1 MSFPLRGLA
10 GNLVINEAG
19 EVWALYRLSPWHY
32 EHLGTGARTALLW
45 RLSRLFWD
53 LEEYAGQLLI
63 IPRPQPIAESL
74 HRLTELVTGPLAA
87 AAQGYAAE
95 AAGRLATGRDGVVR
109 EHYLALRLPK
119 SLPSQVPLSALFTEP
134 KRFVD
139 DLLGVGRPELLSHE
153 ITAYQEREEALRARV
168 QKLVQATP
176 VTVTEAAWLIQRS
189 FWRGISEPPG
199 LPVAPGLGSGAA
211 GRTRLA
217 AAEVQSLGEGELDL
231 RNPRRILLTQ
241 DGDRTAT
248 SAFCALA
255 TLPDELLFPGT
266 EWLYHLEDLSFPV
279 EVCLRWHALP
289 HEAALAAVRQ
299 KRLEILDQDEHTR
312 TSGEEVPIALQ
323 EAQEQVLLLEHD
335 LKQRRFPQLQ
345 ASLWFALA
353 APDEARLYEQI
364 RALKSYFATYQITI
378 EVPTGDQLQGF
389 LAALPGAPNP
399 GSDYTHRLPPE
410 VLAGAMFLGTRAIG
424 DATGP
429 YLGRAGV
436 LGRPVFL
443 DPVLPPMLNRSAS
456 IAFLGSLGG
465 GKSFAANLLTYL
477 AVLFGGAQALVL
489 DPKGER
495 TGWVRDLPELEGHVK
510 IITLG
515 TNPADRGKLDPFL
528 IGRDGGPELQQEAA
542 NLALSLLA
550 FLANIA
556 PSDPRFLP
564 LMTAVEQV
572 AASPKPGLGRV
583 VEHLW
588 QSGEHDRNAQ
598 GLATYFRSLS
608 RLAYAHLIF
617 GEGDEAGLDIEAALN
632 VLQLQNL
639 VMPPAG
645 KPREEYSLEES
656 LSVAL
661 MHAVTGFATQFTRRE
676 RDRFKI
682 VLLDEAWA
690 LMAST
695 QGRMLV
701 THLLRTG
708 RAMNNAVYLVSQ
720 NVADLLDET
729 VRSQIGI
736 KFIFRSFDPQEITKV
751 LQFLGLEAE
760 PETIAALRQLE
771 TGQALLQDLQ
781 GRVGVVT
788 LDPLFP
794 HLATAFDTR
803 PVRRGAP

>member
-1 MSFPLRGLA
+1 MSFPILGLA
-10 GNLVINEAG
+10 GNLIQNDAG

-32 EHLGTGARTALLW
+32 EHLGAGARTALLW

-63 IPRPQPIAESL
+63 IPRPQPIADALE
-74 HRLTELVTGPLAA
+74 RLTESVQGPLAWA
-87 AAQGYAAE
+87 ARSYAAE
-95 AAGRLATGRDGVVR
+95 AAERLAPSRDGVVR
-109 EHYLALRLPK
+109 EPYLALRLPK
-119 SLPSQVPLSALFTEP
+119 SAPARVPVKALFTEP
-134 KRFVD
+134 KRLVD
-139 DLLGVGRPELLSHE
+139 DLLGLGRAELLPHE
-153 ITAYQEREEALRARV
+153 IEAYQEREGVLRARL

-176 VTVTEAAWLIQRS
+176 VTATEAAWLIQRG
-189 FWRGISEPPG
+189 FWRGIAEPPG
-199 LPVAPGLGSGAA
+199 LPAPAP
-211 GRTRLA
+211 RTRLT
-217 AAEVQSLGEGELDL
+217 AAEVQSLAEGELDL
-231 RNPRRILLTQ
+231 RNPRRIRLVQ
-241 DGDRTAT
+241 DGARSGVT
-248 SAFCALA
+248 AFCALA
-255 TLPDELLFPGT
+255 ALPDELLFPGT

-279 EVCLRWHALP
+279 EVCLRWQALP
-289 HEAALAAVRQ
+289 HESALAAVRQ

-312 TSGEEVPIALQ
+312 TAGEEVPIALQ

-335 LKQRRFPQLQ
+335 LKQRRFPTLQ
-345 ASLWFALA
+345 ASLWFVLS
-353 APDEARLYEQI
+353 APDEERLLDQI
-364 RALKSYFATYQITI
+364 RSLKSYFSAYQIAI
-378 EVPTGDQLQGF
+378 EVPTGDQLHAF

-410 VLAGAMFLGTRAIG
+410 VLAGSIFLGTRAIG
-424 DATGP
+424 DASGP
-429 YLGRAGV
+429 YLGRSGV

-443 DPVLPPMLNRSAS
+443 DPTLPPMLNRSAS

-495 TGWVRDLPELEGHVK
+495 SGWLDDLPELEGHVK
-510 IITLG
+510 LITLG
-515 TNPADRGKLDPFL
+515 TDPGDRGRLDPFL
-528 IGRDGGPELQQEAA
+528 IGRDSTPDLQQESA

-550 FLANIA
+550 FLANLS
-556 PSDPRFLP
+556 PSDARFLP

-572 AASPKPGLGRV
+572 AAQPQPGLAKV
-583 VEHLW
+583 VALLG
-588 QSGEHDRNAQ
+588 QLGESDPDAAA
-598 GLATYFRSLS
+598 LATYFRSLG

-617 GEGDEAGLDIEAALN
+617 GEGSEAGLDISAALS

-639 VMPPAG
+639 VMPHAG
-645 KPREEYSLEES
+645 KPREEYSLEET

-676 RDRFKI
+676 RGRFKI

-695 QGRMLV
+695 QGKMLV

-736 KFIFRSFDPQEITKV
+736 KFIFRSFDPAEINRV
-751 LQFLGLEAE
+751 LEFLGLEAE

-794 HLATAFDTR
+794 HLSAAFDTR